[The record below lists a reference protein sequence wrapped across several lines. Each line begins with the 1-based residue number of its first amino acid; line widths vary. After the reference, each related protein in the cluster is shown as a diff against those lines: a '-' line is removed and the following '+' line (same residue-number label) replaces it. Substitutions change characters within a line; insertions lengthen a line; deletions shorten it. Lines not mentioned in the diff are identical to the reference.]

1 MEKNKVIS
9 DDLDAGL
16 LALQYDE
23 HAKNLLADKE
33 ILAYILKYVTEE
45 FRDMPVRDI
54 IPCIEGTPEVG
65 RVPLSPGLTN
75 APKITGDNTEDNI
88 PNEGYITF
96 DIKTSVVTKKYI
108 KIIINVEAQKSIK
121 LKYPIEKRM
130 VYYISRMISSQKNRE
145 FISDDY
151 QNIKKVYSIWVCM
164 NVDEVNKRDTITKF
178 SLSAENIVGN
188 YFSEKSNYDL
198 MTGILVCISNKIDA
212 DEELKSDD
220 ERKLIGLLKTLFSD
234 ELLNHE
240 KKEILQND
248 YDIKMNE
255 NIDRELMDMCNLGYG
270 VYERG
275 MEKGE
280 IRTLLNQVQKKYRK
294 GKSCYETANELETDL
309 FVIEQIY
316 EVLEDAGLDSTEKE
330 LLDILV
336 SKNILQNMV

>member
-1 MEKNKVIS
+1 MDV
-9 DDLDAGL
+9 
-16 LALQYDE
+16 
-23 HAKNLLADKE
+23 
-33 ILAYILKYVTEE
+33 
-45 FRDMPVRDI
+45 
-54 IPCIEGTPEVG
+54 
-65 RVPLSPGLTN
+65 
-75 APKITGDNTEDNI
+75 
-88 PNEGYITF
+88 
-96 DIKTSVVTKKYI
+96 
-108 KIIINVEAQKSIK
+108 QKSIK

-145 FISDDY
+145 FIGDDY

-198 MTGILVCISNKIDA
+198 MTGILVCISNKINT

-220 ERKLIGLLKTLFSD
+220 ERKLIGLLKILFSD

-240 KKEILQND
+240 KKETLQND

-309 FVIEQIY
+309 
-316 EVLEDAGLDSTEKE
+316 S
-330 LLDILV
+330 
-336 SKNILQNMV
+336 